1 MNPQYEGGRGTW
13 SVPEYVKVGS
23 IMVVEQGRLPIDEA
37 VVKDIMATI
46 GAGDMSA
53 LPPIHLWRKQPGGN
67 PILVAGRNRLEA
79 HKRSD
84 CEVISARL
92 ITGETPEIVRA
103 VQLIEFDE
111 NLNRREL
118 SPALRQLLT
127 KQRKALY
134 EEEHPEAKRGSGGGR
149 AKARKGAKS
158 QNATKQTPAFI
169 DAHAKQTGRHRAT
182 IARGISEAEKI
193 GDDVMKKIIGTSLD
207 KKSEIT
213 ALAAMDEQER
223 QEIVDRAVAGEKVSA
238 AKPQRKANIRNRME
252 QSACDCSPEDPD
264 TKNPEPGDTPEAIP
278 DRAPLH
284 AGHPDAAAAQAE
296 AEAEAEAYARWLLQY
311 ETVNAKQAAL
321 AQELEDLM
329 RRIEEVDGEARRVNE
344 AKPFAS
350 HDDSRLLSDTVAPAG
365 GLSTGASVP
374 ASPPSPPLSV
384 QLAAIMA
391 SIPMPAIGP
400 PSRSKRETP
409 PRCASKTKSSPA
421 TWPTSL
427 TTGPARPPR
436 RVRRKS

>member
-23 IMVVEQGRLPIDEA
+23 ILVVEQGRLPIDEA

-84 CEVISARL
+84 CEVISARV
-92 ITGETPEIVRA
+92 ITGETSEIVRA
-103 VQLIEFDE
+103 VQLIELDE

-169 DAHAKQTGRHRAT
+169 DAHAKQTGPNFRRYRIDRGRHRRPQAGRHRRRFLILILYFIVHNGRNLHQT
-182 IARGISEAEKI
+182 QPTGKPPRSYSSFWTRA
-193 GDDVMKKIIGTSLD
+193 SL
-207 KKSEIT
+207 
-213 ALAAMDEQER
+213 
-223 QEIVDRAVAGEKVSA
+223 
-238 AKPQRKANIRNRME
+238 
-252 QSACDCSPEDPD
+252 
-264 TKNPEPGDTPEAIP
+264 
-278 DRAPLH
+278 
-284 AGHPDAAAAQAE
+284 
-296 AEAEAEAYARWLLQY
+296 
-311 ETVNAKQAAL
+311 
-321 AQELEDLM
+321 
-329 RRIEEVDGEARRVNE
+329 
-344 AKPFAS
+344 F
-350 HDDSRLLSDTVAPAG
+350 
-365 GLSTGASVP
+365 
-374 ASPPSPPLSV
+374 
-384 QLAAIMA
+384 
-391 SIPMPAIGP
+391 SIPSVARTF
-400 PSRSKRETP
+400 PS
-409 PRCASKTKSSPA
+409 
-421 TWPTSL
+421 
-427 TTGPARPPR
+427 
-436 RVRRKS
+436 